1 MKKRTGGRVTINW
14 TCSVHAKPFVN
25 AASMETVCTIRN
37 ASDYV
42 LDVVLWEVYWATSDS
57 SIPSSVLEVLL
68 VMAGSVDTVLPR
80 LNLFK
85 HPIPIA
91 HIIAI
96 PIIENMMILY
106 PCFEWPENE
115 KVLSIEDW
123 VIVNKYVNICQN
135 IRRIEVTC
143 GKIQLLPV
151 SLIEKQWTWSLF
163 LLSNLHI
170 SYCDSQYL
178 QSGED
183 HVSSRSSL
191 RLSKKNSW

>member
-85 HPIPIA
+85 APNTNCTHHSYSYNRKYDDFIP
-91 HIIAI
+91 
-96 PIIENMMILY
+96 MFWM
-106 PCFEWPENE
+106 
-115 KVLSIEDW
+115 
-123 VIVNKYVNICQN
+123 
-135 IRRIEVTC
+135 
-143 GKIQLLPV
+143 
-151 SLIEKQWTWSLF
+151 TWKWESSEYWG
-163 LLSNLHI
+163 LSN
-170 SYCDSQYL
+170 C
-178 QSGED
+178 E
-183 HVSSRSSL
+183 
-191 RLSKKNSW
+191 